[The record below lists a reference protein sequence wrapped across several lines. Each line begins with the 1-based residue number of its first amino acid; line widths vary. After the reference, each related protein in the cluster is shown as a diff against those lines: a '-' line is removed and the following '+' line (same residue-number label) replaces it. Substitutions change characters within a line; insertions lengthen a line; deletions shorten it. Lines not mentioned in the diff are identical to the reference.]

1 MTRLLQARSALRFPR
16 RSAWFLICAMAIV
29 SAPATADTLN
39 GAVLVNWNPNY
50 LYGGP
55 SYVPGLYYWNN
66 DSGDGTNANVGWCL
80 VGSGQCAMKNAPGHI
95 SFYATPSL
103 TAPADMY
110 FTSTGQAIQLTLDLS
125 LTAEK
130 GSGGL
135 DFFGYYLTDS
145 TGTQIGNPTVVF
157 NSNQAS
163 GTTALLASLS
173 PGQNYGFFIENIQG
187 YGTTAQQTSYS
198 FYMNSSDN
206 SSTGFM
212 AAGNLQH
219 FAIFQNGAT
228 YYLGTVDATACSG
241 SFTVDNSPCI
251 SSSQFD
257 YNDMVVQLSSVVHQP
272 EVGPANPVPEPAGL
286 LPLGIIVVALAI
298 RRRFAA
304 GLR

>member
-1 MTRLLQARSALRFPR
+1 LIGAL
-16 RSAWFLICAMAIV
+16 AIV
-29 SAPATADTLN
+29 GAPATADTLS
-39 GAVLVNWNPNY
+39 GAVLINWNPNY

-66 DSGDGTNANVGWCL
+66 DSGDGTDANVGWCL
-80 VGSGQCAMKNAPGHI
+80 VGSGQCAMKNAPGRI

-103 TAPADMY
+103 TAPTDMY
-110 FTSTGQAIQLTLDLS
+110 FTSAGHAMQLTLDLS

-130 GSGGL
+130 GGGGM

-145 TGTQIGNPTVVF
+145 TGAQIGNPTIVF

-163 GTTALLASLS
+163 GATALLPSLS

-187 YGTTAQQTSYS
+187 YGTSSQQTDYS
-198 FYMNSSDN
+198 FYMNSSAN

-212 AAGNLQH
+212 PAGNLQH
-219 FAIFQNGAT
+219 FAIFQYGAT
-228 YYLGTVDATACSG
+228 YYLGTVDAAACSG

-257 YNDMVVQLSSVVHQP
+257 YNDMVVQLSSVVGQA
-272 EVGPANPVPEPAGL
+272 EVGHADPVPEPAGL
-286 LPLGIIVVALAI
+286 LPLGIIVVALAV

-304 GLR
+304 ALR